1 MSEKDPLDLAET
13 GDLSKFSKLEA
24 TLVHTEVERRPNSI
38 SQDGIS
44 RHAMTAD
51 IGVNELD
58 FDFNLATEHYPL
70 GDLRSLQ
77 QVFDAVQYH
86 QHLEREENFTPTTR
100 VECFKADSQGG
111 EWRALD
117 EANMDQLLQSYAT
130 NPSPTI
136 KPGPGRNM
144 LVLWVI
150 ISRRAQF
157 HTDLSSFLPLVA
169 TEGTSYGSRVR
180 MTQRNAKQL
189 LETLQVNPLFMLN
202 MIGRPDYWAPQAHW
216 EADSDGK
223 LLACDLFCQHPRWNL
238 QVQGAPLSVYVRH
251 DITRDLTTYII
262 SHKEFD
268 TSIATLKSILN
279 IALNVT
285 STVNRPAIFLDGPFD
300 IHTILSTLSFE
311 SSKFHVKRFQRFMWT
326 QMNKVEDHLTGLEF
340 SDRAKLGDL
349 TKQLQIMSSNADS
362 HIANA
367 DVAIITAK
375 AIRDAHS
382 RLTPSLPQSNPFINQ
397 RAEDSISYII
407 SSIEKQRLWFLN
419 YKQRKDNAMSLVYN
433 LVTQQDAINN
443 IQIAHS
449 MKQDSTSMNAIAAL
463 TMIFL
468 PGTFA
473 GTVVGAGVFGGAI
486 KETVWLIWVAITV
499 PLTVG
504 VMICWWL
511 YKKGKQ
517 PMVKGGT
524 VVEKDKAD
532 STEMGRTN
540 SFRRRRSSVFSSGF
554 SFRRF
559 KTGIG
564 EDI

>member
-1 MSEKDPLDLAET
+1 MSELKDPLDLAET

-38 SQDGIS
+38 SQDGVS
-44 RHAMTAD
+44 RHALTAD
-51 IGVNELD
+51 LGVNELD
-58 FDFNLATEHYPL
+58 FDFNLATDHYPL
-70 GDLRSLQ
+70 DHLRSLQ
-77 QVFDAVQYH
+77 QVFDAVQYR
-86 QHLEREENFTPTTR
+86 QHLARDGDFSSTTR
-100 VECFKADSQGG
+100 VECFKADPQGG
-111 EWRALD
+111 EWQTLD
-117 EANMDQLLQSYAT
+117 ETNMDQLLQSYAI
-130 NPSPTI
+130 NASSPV
-136 KPGPGRNM
+136 KPHPGRKM
-144 LVLWVI
+144 LV
-150 ISRRAQF
+150 F
-157 HTDLSSFLPLVA
+157 FTPLVP
-169 TEGTSYGSRVR
+169 TDGTTYGSRVL
-180 MTQRNAKQL
+180 MTQRNAKHL
-189 LETLQVNPLFMLN
+189 FETLHVNPLFLLN
-202 MIGRPDYWAPQAHW
+202 MIGRPDYWAPQMHW
-216 EADSDGK
+216 ETADDGR

-251 DITRDLTTYII
+251 DIVRDLTTYII

-268 TSIATLKSILN
+268 TSITALKSILN

-285 STVNRPAIFLDGPFD
+285 STVKNPAVFLDGPFD
-300 IHTILSTLSFE
+300 IHAILSTLSFE
-311 SSKFHVKRFQRFMWT
+311 ASKFHVKRFQRFMWK
-326 QMNKVEDHLTGLEF
+326 QMNKVDDHLTGLEF

-382 RLTPSLPQSNPFINQ
+382 RLTPSLPRSNPFINQ
-397 RAEDSISYII
+397 RADGSISYII
-407 SSIEKQRLWFLN
+407 SSIEKQKIWFLN

-486 KETVWLIWVAITV
+486 KET
-499 PLTVG
+499 
-504 VMICWWL
+504 
-511 YKKGKQ
+511 
-517 PMVKGGT
+517 
-524 VVEKDKAD
+524 E
-532 STEMGRTN
+532 S
-540 SFRRRRSSVFSSGF
+540 
-554 SFRRF
+554 
-559 KTGIG
+559 
-564 EDI
+564 